1 MGEASNPGPRQSQ
14 EHVSD
19 ELLDALERD
28 LVGREVDVEEARGSF
43 SRHDECQTTQVDW
56 GESVSFD
63 MTVADSP
70 DEGGTAAPSWDP
82 RGRRVER
89 SECLSRRTR
98 RRVRRVQDSDNDTP
112 VMQVDPLP
120 HEHGMSQV
128 GQRRV
133 VLVPQNAGGTADSIQ
148 DREPPTPEPSAP
160 VSTLPAS
167 SGAVRRLVLVNSQQ
181 TEPSGVAISE
191 FASGVAR
198 GDQNSFAALRELEEV
213 PDRRSEL
220 MSEVGSANGDE
231 NDTDSMLGAS
241 EADQEAVVL
250 DPTPAEGPV
259 EFVPR
264 DTQNVAALA
273 SLDPVDLREVFS
285 CRASVL
291 HSIPHF
297 LKGAFRG
304 AVRVALKAV
313 LQGYQTHSVARTTQ
327 GWKMLMLLP
336 RLLLHRPLRG
346 GKVSRK
352 KFQERFQ
359 RFHEGRWTELL
370 AESVANAQK
379 THQTSVRRRHRQR
392 DDGRQRQL
400 DRALRLVHMGE
411 LSAARQVLES
421 ADVAPG
427 TLANVEGIDEPS
439 TKTPSAK
446 AGVVRTV
453 EAQ

>member
-19 ELLDALERD
+19 QLLDALERD
-28 LVGREVDVEEARGSF
+28 LVGHEVDVEEARGSF
-43 SRHDECQTTQVDW
+43 SRDDECQTTQVDW

-70 DEGGTAAPSWDP
+70 DEGGTAVPSWDP
-82 RGRRVER
+82 RGRRVEW

-98 RRVRRVQDSDNDTP
+98 RRVNRVQDSDNGTL
-112 VMQVDPLP
+112 VMQVDSLP

-133 VLVPQNAGGTADSIQ
+133 VLVPQDAGGTADSIQ

-167 SGAVRRLVLVNSQQ
+167 SRAVRRLVLVNSQQ

-191 FASGVAR
+191 FASG
-198 GDQNSFAALRELEEV
+198 NSFAALRELEEV

-231 NDTDSMLGAS
+231 NDTDRMLGAS

-313 LQGYQTHSVARTTQ
+313 SQGYQTHSVARTTQ
-327 GWKMLMLLP
+327 GWKLLMMLP

-346 GKVSRK
+346 
-352 KFQERFQ
+352 
-359 RFHEGRWTELL
+359 EG
-370 AESVANAQK
+370 
-379 THQTSVRRRHRQR
+379 
-392 DDGRQRQL
+392 
-400 DRALRLVHMGE
+400 
-411 LSAARQVLES
+411 
-421 ADVAPG
+421 
-427 TLANVEGIDEPS
+427 VEKE
-439 TKTPSAK
+439 
-446 AGVVRTV
+446 V
-453 EAQ
+453 